1 MTPNAIIAQ
10 TESLLLGLNFVVQL
24 ADLVVSSQPYLL
36 MHGVYFL
43 LYAVAYLVFSIVHY
57 VSGIG
62 SGDGR
67 KYIYK
72 SLDWGSPGSSSVV
85 AAIVLIIISPL
96 VNLLFWYIVQRV
108 RYARRATQARS
119 GSWFEGSQDGNN
131 SAHIEL
137 SETQECPSKVP

>member
-85 AAIVLIIISPL
+85 AAIVL
-96 VNLLFWYIVQRV
+96 
-108 RYARRATQARS
+108 RS
-119 GSWFEGSQDGNN
+119 GASPC
-131 SAHIEL
+131 A
-137 SETQECPSKVP
+137 